1 MSETIPEAVQQS
13 LKSSGFPFQTAVAHV
28 IRNSKGWSI
37 HASEYPWRAGNDDRF
52 LDVVATNG
60 KFFITVE
67 CKKTR
72 QETFTF
78 LRPLGDSNTGH
89 VEDFRGLRAD
99 RYDVIPPQAHL
110 FCETWGLWPK
120 SPCSEF
126 CIISTSKSG
135 KDQRLLE
142 RDASLVVGATDAF
155 AQDIQEHLGLGHT
168 LSPPYLF
175 LPVIVTNAKIFTARY
190 KPSEVS
196 LDTGEFYELPKEI
209 EEASWVRFSKTF
221 AAGRRR
227 DLGLRSLFV
236 VNATALEN
244 FLQNLEIAPNQSG
257 DKVSVP
263 FDLNLVPKIKLP

>member
-1 MSETIPEAVQQS
+1 MSETIPEAVLQS
-13 LKSSGFPFQTAVAHV
+13 LKHSGFPFQTAVAHV
-28 IRNSKGWSI
+28 IRSSKGWSI

-72 QETFTF
+72 QETLTF
-78 LRPLGDSNTGH
+78 LRPLGHSNTGH
-89 VEDFRGLRAD
+89 IEDFRCLRAD
-99 RYDVIPPQAHL
+99 RYDLIPPQAHL

-126 CIISTSKSG
+126 CIVSTSKSG

-155 AQDIQEHLGLGHT
+155 AQDVREHLGLGQA
-168 LSPPYLF
+168 LSLPYLF

-190 KPSEVS
+190 NPLEVS
-196 LDTGEFYELPKEI
+196 LDTGEFQGLPEKT
-209 EEASWVRFSKTF
+209 EEAPWVRFSKAF

-236 VNATALEN
+236 VNATELGN
-244 FLQNLEIAPNQSG
+244 FLENLEIAPNQSG
-257 DKVSVP
+257 DKVPVAV
-263 FDLNLVPKIKLP
+263 DQNLVPKIKLP

>member
-1 MSETIPEAVQQS
+1 MSETIPEAVLQS

-28 IRNSKGWSI
+28 IRSSKGWSI

-52 LDVVATNG
+52 LDIVATNG
-60 KFFITVE
+60 KFIITVE

-72 QETFTF
+72 IETLTF
-78 LRPLGDSNTGH
+78 LRPLGHSNTGH
-89 VEDFRGLRAD
+89 IEDFRCLRAD
-99 RYDVIPPQAHL
+99 RYDLIPPQAHL
-110 FCETWGLWPK
+110 FCETWGLWPI

-126 CIISTSKSG
+126 CIVSTSKSG
-135 KDQRLLE
+135 KDQRLLD
-142 RDASLVVGATDAF
+142 RDASIVVGATDAYE
-155 AQDIQEHLGLGHT
+155 QEIREHLRLSQA

-196 LDTGEFYELPKEI
+196 LDTGEFQELPKEI
-209 EEASWVRFSKTF
+209 EEAPWVRFTKAF
-221 AAGRRR
+221 AAGRGR

-236 VNATALEN
+236 VNATALGE
-244 FLQNLEIAPNQSG
+244 FLENLEMAPNQPG

-263 FDLNLVPKIKLP
+263 VVQNSPA